1 MRRPDPIL
9 VGAIICYFLAFSV
22 LIWLFIQEYFGR

>member
-9 VGAIICYFLAFSV
+9 VWAAICYLVSFGI